1 MSSLISNLNSA
12 LSGAAG
18 YWLLTFLKVVLLL
31 FIVLTVNAYLTWFER
46 KVVAFMQTRVGP
58 HRVGPHGLLQPAA
71 DGLKFLF
78 KEDAM
83 PAGVD
88 KFVYLLAP
96 FLALTLSLASL
107 AVIPFG
113 PKPLPFAFF
122 GGHQINLWITNP
134 DIGLL
139 ILFAVTALGVYGVAL
154 AGWASNSKYP
164 LLGGLRSSAQMV
176 SYELALTMSVVGVVL
191 MANTF
196 SLSRIIEA
204 QSGRT
209 LWGILPAWNVWSF
222 HSGFPQIVGFFC
234 FLTAAIAETNRVPF
248 DLPEAESE
256 LVAGFHTEYSS
267 FKFAMFFIAE
277 YTSMITVSC
286 LCTILFFGGW
296 TSPFADSWTF
306 THYLP
311 SAILIPFGLW
321 VIYDGL
327 KYETIF
333 GRVILPG
340 IGTALAAIG
349 ALLLAGIWIQ
359 PLGEANEFIQAPF
372 WFLAKV
378 FLFLFFY
385 VWTRGTLPRFRYD
398 QLMNIGWKLLLPVSI
413 VNVIV
418 TAAFVL
424 YRSGK

>member
-1 MSSLISNLNSA
+1 VNAVISFLTSS
-12 LSGAAG
+12 AG
-18 YWLLTFLKVVLLL
+18 FWVLTAIKIGLLL

-46 KVVAFMQTRVGP
+46 KVVALMQSRVGP

-96 FLALTLSLASL
+96 FLALTLALASL

-113 PKPLPFAFF
+113 PNPLPFKFF
-122 GGHQINLWITNP
+122 GHQIDLWITNP

-139 ILFAVTALGVYGVAL
+139 VLFSVTALGVYGVAL

-176 SYELALTMSVVGVVL
+176 SYELSMTMSVVGVLL
-191 MANTF
+191 MANSF
-196 SLSRIIEA
+196 SLTTIIA
-204 QSGRT
+204 DQYSPT
-209 LWGILPAWNVWSF
+209 WGLLYWNIFTF
-222 HSGFPQIVGFFC
+222 HGGFPQIVGFIC
-234 FLTAAIAETNRVPF
+234 FFISAIAETNRVPF

-277 YTSMITVSC
+277 YTSMITVSS
-286 LCTILFFGGW
+286 LCAILFFGGW
-296 TSPFADSWTF
+296 NSPFPSSPAWQF

-311 SAILIPFGLW
+311 SLVLLPFGLW
-321 VIYDGL
+321 VIFDGI

-333 GRVILPG
+333 GKLVLPG
-340 IGTALAAIG
+340 VGTAIAGLGAALIVFPG
-349 ALLLAGIWIQ
+349 INDYIQGPFWLLANI
-359 PLGEANEFIQAPF
+359 FF
-372 WFLAKV
+372 
-378 FLFLFFY
+378 FLFFY
-385 VWTRGTLPRFRYD
+385 VWARGTLPRFRYD

-413 VNVIV
+413 ANVIV
-418 TAAFVL
+418 TAGFALF
-424 YRSGK
+424 RSVK

>member
-1 MSSLISNLNSA
+1 MNAVISFLTHNGGFWVLTLIKIA
-12 LSGAAG
+12 
-18 YWLLTFLKVVLLL
+18 LLL
-31 FIVLTVNAYLTWFER
+31 IIVLTVNAYLTWFER
-46 KVVAFMQTRVGP
+46 KVVALMQSRVGP

-96 FLALTLSLASL
+96 FLALTLALGSL

-113 PKPLPFAFF
+113 PDPLPFKFF
-122 GGHQINLWITNP
+122 GHQIDLWISNP

-139 ILFAVTALGVYGVAL
+139 VLFSITALGVYGIAL

-176 SYELALTMSVVGVVL
+176 SYELSMTMSVVGVLL
-191 MANTF
+191 MANSFNLTK
-196 SLSRIIEA
+196 IILD
-204 QSGRT
+204 QDS
-209 LWGILPAWNVWSF
+209 SK
-222 HSGFPQIVGFFC
+222 VGFLGWNIIGWHGGITQVVGFLC
-234 FLTAAIAETNRVPF
+234 FFISAIAETNRVPF
-248 DLPEAESE
+248 DLPEAEQE

-277 YTSMITVSC
+277 YTSMITVSS
-286 LCTILFFGGW
+286 LCAILFFGGW
-296 TSPFADSWTF
+296 NSPFPGGDFWKF
-306 THYLP
+306 THFLP
-311 SAILIPFGLW
+311 SLILLPFGLW

-333 GRVILPG
+333 GKVILPG
-340 IGTALAAIG
+340 VGTAIAGLGAALIVFPG
-349 ALLLAGIWIQ
+349 V
-359 PLGEANEFIQAPF
+359 NEYIQAPF
-372 WFLAKV
+372 WLLGKIFA
-378 FLFLFFY
+378 FLFFY

-413 VNVIV
+413 ANVIV
-418 TAAFVL
+418 TAGLVL
-424 YRSGK
+424 LRSNP

>member
-1 MSSLISNLNSA
+1 VNAATAFLTEHGFWVLTLIKIA
-12 LSGAAG
+12 
-18 YWLLTFLKVVLLL
+18 LLL

-46 KVVAFMQTRVGP
+46 KVVALMQSRVGP

-107 AVIPFG
+107 SVIPFG
-113 PKPLPFAFF
+113 PKPLPFSFF
-122 GGHQINLWITNP
+122 GHQIDLWITNP

-139 ILFAVTALGVYGVAL
+139 VLFAITALGVYGVAL

-176 SYELALTMSVVGVVL
+176 SYELAMTMSVVGVLL
-191 MANTF
+191 MANSF
-196 SLSRIIEA
+196 SLTQIIEA

-209 LWGILPAWNVWSF
+209 LWGVMPAWNIVSF
-222 HSGFPQIVGFFC
+222 HGGFPQILGFLC
-234 FLTAAIAETNRVPF
+234 FFIAAIAETNRVPF

-277 YTSMITVSC
+277 YTSMITVSA
-286 LCTILFFGGW
+286 LCSILFFGGW
-296 TSPFADSWTF
+296 NSPFPATWTI
-306 THYLP
+306 TQYLP
-311 SAILIPFGLW
+311 SIILIPFGLW
-321 VIYDGL
+321 VIYDGI

-333 GRVILPG
+333 GRIILPG
-340 IGTALAAIG
+340 VGTAIAAIG
-349 ALLLAGIWIQ
+349 AALIVFPA
-359 PLGEANEFIQAPF
+359 ANEYIQGPF
-372 WFLAKV
+372 WLLSKI

-385 VWTRGTLPRFRYD
+385 VWARGTLPRFRYD
-398 QLMNIGWKLLLPVSI
+398 QHMNIGWKLLLPVSI
-413 VNVIV
+413 ANVIV
-418 TAAFVL
+418 TAGFVL
-424 YRSGK
+424 FRSSR